1 MTIKMQRTKAW
12 IILSKITFYF
22 ILFFITDIFFSNFIL
37 KKDYFSCYKTSENFY
52 YLRNNCKAYERYAS
66 NSYKVITN
74 NFGMRVL
81 GKKISNDNKNNFFF
95 VGDSQVYGIGLEYE
109 DTFVGMLEKNYEGL
123 NFYNL
128 AVSSYSPTVY
138 LYQINKFIKL
148 LRPKKIFVLIDLG
161 DIYEETYRWKR
172 SFDNTPVLIDS
183 KEESNKI
190 SKDKSFLKTFK
201 KFKDKN
207 FKGSKI
213 ITFHFRETFRTFKEK
228 FFLFKNGKFNLQKK
242 IISTEVGKITYQK
255 MSKNK
260 DINLMK
266 INLEN
271 KILEIS
277 NLKQKYNFD
286 LYLIS
291 LPYPET
297 LEYGQNEFNWEN
309 FVLDL
314 CNKSLCKKNINLFPN
329 FLNRK
334 NEEIDWANK
343 YFINNDFHP
352 NKNGH
357 YLIYNEVKKY
367 IIDN

>member
-52 YLRNNCKAYERYAS
+52 YLRNNSNAYERYAS

-148 LRPKKIFVLIDLG
+148 LRPK
-161 DIYEETYRWKR
+161 
-172 SFDNTPVLIDS
+172 
-183 KEESNKI
+183 
-190 SKDKSFLKTFK
+190 
-201 KFKDKN
+201 
-207 FKGSKI
+207 
-213 ITFHFRETFRTFKEK
+213 
-228 FFLFKNGKFNLQKK
+228 
-242 IISTEVGKITYQK
+242 
-255 MSKNK
+255 
-260 DINLMK
+260 
-266 INLEN
+266 
-271 KILEIS
+271 
-277 NLKQKYNFD
+277 
-286 LYLIS
+286 
-291 LPYPET
+291 
-297 LEYGQNEFNWEN
+297 
-309 FVLDL
+309 
-314 CNKSLCKKNINLFPN
+314 
-329 FLNRK
+329 
-334 NEEIDWANK
+334 
-343 YFINNDFHP
+343 
-352 NKNGH
+352 
-357 YLIYNEVKKY
+357 
-367 IIDN
+367 